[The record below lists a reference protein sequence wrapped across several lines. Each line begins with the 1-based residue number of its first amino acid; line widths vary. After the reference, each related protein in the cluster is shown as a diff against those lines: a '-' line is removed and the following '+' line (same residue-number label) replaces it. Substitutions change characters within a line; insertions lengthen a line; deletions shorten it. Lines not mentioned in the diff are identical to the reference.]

1 MIINDLILNYILLF
15 IILELYEVSWQKAN
29 TLMGML
35 ARMYHQ
41 YSANIIL
48 FFIMQPTFYF
58 SVGLAMLSDYNIY
71 AMILVIIK
79 TADIATKV
87 QLLEQ
92 VFIKKE
98 LSLEMS
104 EVLLAPIPKL
114 APYLGLTLYPFLI
127 YFTLA

>member
-35 ARMYHQ
+35 ARMYYQ

>member
-1 MIINDLILNYILLF
+1 
-15 IILELYEVSWQKAN
+15 
-29 TLMGML
+29 
-35 ARMYHQ
+35 
-41 YSANIIL
+41 
-48 FFIMQPTFYF
+48 MQPTFYF
-58 SVGLAMLSDYNIY
+58 SVGFAMLSDYNTY

-79 TADIATKV
+79 TIDIATKV

-104 EVLLAPIPKL
+104 EVLLTPIPKL

-127 YFTLA
+127 YFTLT